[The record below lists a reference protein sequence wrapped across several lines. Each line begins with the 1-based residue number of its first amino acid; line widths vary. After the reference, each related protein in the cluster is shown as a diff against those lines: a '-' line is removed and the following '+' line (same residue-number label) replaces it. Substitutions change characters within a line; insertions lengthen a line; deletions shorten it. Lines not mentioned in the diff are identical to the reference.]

1 MQQAIQQYNKKR
13 QAKGRLPIKVGIGLN
28 TGQLML
34 GIIGDPKRYDSSVIS
49 DAVNTA
55 SRMEG
60 LTKFFGT
67 SIILSES
74 TLSELTEPK
83 SYHTRYLGLVQVK
96 GKQQAL
102 KIYECFDGDTPAE
115 KSLKLTTAKDFEL
128 GVFYYLDKTF
138 IKSVTAFKAVLA
150 QNPKDKTAK
159 LFLDRAEK
167 LAVADVPEDWTG
179 VEMMG

>member
-1 MQQAIQQYNKKR
+1 MDFKFINAFLGRVGPVIERHGGFINQYLGDGIMALFIKDHEACLQAAIEMQQAIQQYNKKR

-67 SIILSES
+67 SIILSEA

-83 SYHTRYLGLVQVK
+83 SCLLYTSPSPRDATLSRMPSS
-96 GKQQAL
+96 A
-102 KIYECFDGDTPAE
+102 
-115 KSLKLTTAKDFEL
+115 
-128 GVFYYLDKTF
+128 
-138 IKSVTAFKAVLA
+138 
-150 QNPKDKTAK
+150 
-159 LFLDRAEK
+159 
-167 LAVADVPEDWTG
+167 
-179 VEMMG
+179 